1 MHIRPKPFLT
11 YLLICFA
18 PLLLLA
24 VFNYWNGITAT
35 DAVAGADL
43 QDHLNA
49 FTSGVDNVLHK
60 EEDEIMRFS
69 VSRAT
74 QQFAEERTNPRN
86 ETPRTDLSK
95 ETKGNS
101 DNAGSLSA
109 ELRAS
114 VASLID
120 SRGHF
125 KSVALFAQNSQPL
138 LFAERNSS
146 DPQNGGPVFR
156 LYNFPPDQP
165 KPDKRVWDLQGNIL
179 LVEPIET
186 NSAGTTLQYTLPVFA
201 ENRTAGVAAVVAVL
215 DLEPVFAELA
225 QVLEPRTNRES
236 GLHST
241 VIVLDPSGKI
251 LYHANEALKHQD
263 VSSAIPAFTPT
274 AGTMLAGKSGTTSF
288 SSTTGQTYLA
298 TFAPLPRLK
307 VSVAVLR
314 DRSQF
319 LSGAHLAGI
328 IGLLLALVLAGAAA
342 FMLERYIQKKLRS
355 IERVNEGL
363 TAIAKGELN
372 HRIDIRSSDDA
383 RGMADNINVVT
394 ERLRAQIA
402 REAESRQFASFVR
415 LSAFLTHDLKNSI
428 EALSLI
434 VGNMERHFDNE
445 QFRADAM
452 KSLTGATDKLKALV
466 ARISKPVTTLSGEHK
481 RPRPTDL
488 IPIIRRVVAMTAE
501 PLREKHNIE
510 MNLPPTLIALADG
523 DRIENVIE
531 NLVLNALEAM
541 SEKSGILTI
550 AGDQTPDRRVVVS
563 VSDTGV
569 GMSEQFI
576 KDRLFH
582 PFATT
587 KQRGVGLGLY
597 TCREVIQANGGSI
610 EVSSFDGTGTT
621 FRVMLPS
628 GSTDR
633 RG

>member
-18 PLLLLA
+18 PLLILA
-24 VFNYWNGITAT
+24 VVNYWNGIRVTNA
-35 DAVAGADL
+35 AAGAEL

-49 FTSGVDNVLHK
+49 FTSGVDRVLH
-60 EEDEIMRFS
+60 EQEQEIMSFA

-74 QQFAEERTNPRN
+74 QQFVERRDNPRN
-86 ETPRTDLSK
+86 ATLGADLSK
-95 ETKGNS
+95 ETKGISADTGNL
-101 DNAGSLSA
+101 AA

-114 VASLID
+114 VAALID

-125 KSVALFAQNSQPL
+125 KSVALFAQNGQPL
-138 LFAERNSS
+138 LVAERNSM
-146 DPQNGGPVFR
+146 DPQGNQLVFR

-165 KPDKRVWDLQGNIL
+165 KPDRRVWDLQGNIL
-179 LVEPIET
+179 LVQPIET
-186 NSAGTTLQYTLPVFA
+186 NSSGTTLQYTVPVFA
-201 ENRTAGVAAVVAVL
+201 ENRPPCVAAFVAVL
-215 DLEPVFAELA
+215 DIEPIFSKVAQLLET
-225 QVLEPRTNRES
+225 RTNLEDA
-236 GLHST
+236 LHST
-241 VIVLDPSGKI
+241 VIVLDKSGVI
-251 LYHANEALKHQD
+251 LYHANETLKHQT
-263 VSSAIPAFTPT
+263 VSSAMPAFMPI
-274 AGTMLAGKSGTTSF
+274 AGAMVAGKSGTTTF
-288 SSTTGQTYLA
+288 SSPARQEYLA
-298 TFAPLPRLK
+298 AFAPLPRLN

-319 LSGAHLAGI
+319 LPSAHRAGI
-328 IGLLLALVLAGAAA
+328 VGLLLALALAGVAALI
-342 FMLERYIQKKLRS
+342 LEQYLQKKLRS

-372 HRIDIRSSDDA
+372 HRIDVRSSDDA

-402 REAESRQFASFVR
+402 REAESRQFASFVK
-415 LSAFLTHDLKNSI
+415 LSALLTHDLKNAI

-466 ARISKPVTTLSGEHK
+466 ARLSKPVTTLSGEHK
-481 RPRPTDL
+481 RPLPTDL
-488 IPIIRRVVAMTAE
+488 VPILKRVVAMTAE
-501 PLREKHNIE
+501 PLREKHKIE
-510 MNLPPTLIALADG
+510 MNLPPTLLALADG
-523 DRIENVIE
+523 ERIENVIE

-541 SEKSGILTI
+541 SEKSGTLTI
-550 AGDQTPDRRVVVS
+550 AGEQTTDGKVVVS

-569 GMSEQFI
+569 GMSRQFI
-576 KDRLFH
+576 ENRLFH

-587 KQRGVGLGLY
+587 KKRGVGLGLY
-597 TCREVIQANGGSI
+597 TCREVIQASAGSI
-610 EVSSFDGTGTT
+610 EVRSIDGAGTT

-628 GSTDR
+628 GATGR

>member
-24 VFNYWNGITAT
+24 VVNYWNGITAT

-60 EEDEIMRFS
+60 QEDEIMRFS

-74 QQFAEERTNPRN
+74 QRFVEERSNPRN
-86 ETPRTDLSK
+86 ETPRADLSK

-101 DNAGSLSA
+101 DSNGSLPA

-114 VASLID
+114 VASLIG

-146 DPQNGGPVFR
+146 DPQNSGPVFR

-179 LVEPIET
+179 LAQPIET
-186 NSAGTTLQYTLPVFA
+186 NSAGTTLQYTLPVFT
-201 ENRTAGVAAVVAVL
+201 ENRTSGAAAAVAVL
-215 DLEPVFAELA
+215 DLEPVFSEVA

-241 VIVLDPSGKI
+241 VIVLDPSGII
-251 LYHANEALKHQD
+251 LYHANEALKHQE
-263 VSSAIPAFTPT
+263 VRSAIPAFTPT

-288 SSTTGQTYLA
+288 SSPAGQTYLA
-298 TFAPLPRLK
+298 TFAPLPRLN

-319 LSGAHLAGI
+319 LSRAHLAGI

-372 HRIDIRSSDDA
+372 HLIDIRSSDDA

-481 RPRPTDL
+481 RPLPTDL

-501 PLREKHNIE
+501 PLREKHHIE

-550 AGDQTPDRRVVVS
+550 AGDQTPDGKVLVS

-610 EVSSFDGTGTT
+610 EVSSIDGTGTT

-628 GSTDR
+628 GSTDK

>member
-11 YLLICFA
+11 YFLICLA

-24 VFNYWNGITAT
+24 VFNYWNGITASN
-35 DAVAGADL
+35 AAAGADL

-49 FTSGVDNVLHK
+49 FTSGVDNVLHR

-69 VSRAT
+69 VSPAT
-74 QQFAEERTNPRN
+74 QQFVEERNNPRN
-86 ETPRTDLSK
+86 VTPRADLSK

-101 DNAGSLSA
+101 DNNGSLPA

-146 DPQNGGPVFR
+146 DPQNSEPILR

-179 LVEPIET
+179 LVQPIET

-201 ENRTAGVAAVVAVL
+201 ENRATGVAALVAVL
-215 DLEPVFAELA
+215 DLEPVFSEVAE
-225 QVLEPRTNRES
+225 VLEPRTNRDD

-274 AGTMLAGKSGTTSF
+274 AGTMLAGKSGTKSF
-288 SSTTGQTYLA
+288 SSPAGQAYLA
-298 TFAPLPRLK
+298 TFAPLPRLN

-328 IGLLLALVLAGAAA
+328 IGLLLALVLGGAAA

-481 RPRPTDL
+481 RPLPTDL
-488 IPIIRRVVAMTAE
+488 IPILRRVVAMTAE

-541 SEKSGILTI
+541 SEKSGTLTI
-550 AGDQTPDRRVVVS
+550 AGEQTAEGKVVVS

-587 KQRGVGLGLY
+587 KTRGVGLGLY

-610 EVSSFDGTGTT
+610 EASSIDGTGTT

-628 GSTDR
+628 SSTDR

>member
-1 MHIRPKPFLT
+1 MYIRPKPFLT

-18 PLLLLA
+18 PLLLVA

-35 DAVAGADL
+35 DDAVGADL

-49 FTSGVDNVLHK
+49 FTSGVDSVLHK
-60 EEDEIMRFS
+60 DENEIMRFAL
-69 VSRAT
+69 SRVT
-74 QQFAEERTNPRN
+74 EQFVKEKNGSRS
-86 ETPRTDLSK
+86 ETPRADVSS

-101 DNAGSLSA
+101 DNSASLTA

-114 VASLID
+114 VAALID

-146 DPQNGGPVFR
+146 DPQNSQPIFR

-179 LVEPIET
+179 LVQPIET

-201 ENRTAGVAAVVAVL
+201 ENRTPGVAALVAVL
-215 DLEPVFAELA
+215 DLEPVFSDVA
-225 QVLEPRTNRES
+225 QVLETKVTPDN

-241 VIVLDPSGKI
+241 VIVLDQSGTI
-251 LYHANEALKHQD
+251 LYHANGALKHQE
-263 VSSAIPAFTPT
+263 VSSAIPAFMPA
-274 AGTMLAGKSGTTSF
+274 AGAMLAGKSGTTSF
-288 SSTTGQTYLA
+288 SSPTRQDYLTA
-298 TFAPLPRLK
+298 FAPLPRLN
-307 VSVAVLR
+307 VSVAVMR
-314 DRSQF
+314 DRSQ
-319 LSGAHLAGI
+319 LLVGAHRAGI
-328 IGLLLALVLAGAAA
+328 TGLLLALVLASVAALI
-342 FMLERYIQKKLRS
+342 LEQYVQKKLRG
-355 IERVNEGL
+355 IERVNRGL

-415 LSAFLTHDLKNSI
+415 LSALLTHDLKNAI

-452 KSLTGATDKLKALV
+452 KSLTGATEKLKGLV

-481 RPRPTDL
+481 RPLPTDL

-501 PLREKHNIE
+501 PLREKHKIE

-541 SEKSGILTI
+541 SEKSGTLTI
-550 AGDQTPDRRVVVS
+550 AGEQTEDGRVVVS

-569 GMSEQFI
+569 GMSRQFI
-576 KDRLFH
+576 ENRLFH

-587 KQRGVGLGLY
+587 KKSGVGLGLY
-597 TCREVIQANGGSI
+597 TCREVIQVNGGSI
-610 EVSSFDGTGTT
+610 EVSSIDGTGTT

-628 GSTDR
+628 GATYK